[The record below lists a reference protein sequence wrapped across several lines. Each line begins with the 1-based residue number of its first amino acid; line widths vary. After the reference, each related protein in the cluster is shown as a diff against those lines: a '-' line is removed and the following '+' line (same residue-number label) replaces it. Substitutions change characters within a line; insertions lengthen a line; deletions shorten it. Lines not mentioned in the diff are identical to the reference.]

1 MPLVQTGSVS
11 AGIILVLFL
20 ATYEMTDEIH
30 ELDPWSLYQMV
41 VQLHPWHVSQDI
53 FFSCNMDSN
62 WVLHV
67 ISTCEEWGGSPHQ
80 QGASLGTSW
89 VSYTSTQFWHI
100 YTETAS
106 GCADHR
112 LLYTPLPHLR
122 MPGASQVV
130 TCASDPLVT
139 NYRFQQSLPTQDAK
153 CKSRLWP
160 VLLTDWVIHQR
171 FSRLPSWVWLICQ
184 SGSQN
189 SEKNFYTLDDWF
201 IIIKRT
207 ARWKRRTGQDMGR
220 GHRDNK
226 PPPACHSLHFSRQSP
241 TGSSLNPVLAD
252 CCEGF
257 IT

>member
-189 SEKNFYTLDDWF
+189 SGKHLLTRLLVYDKKNVTQELADERD
-201 IIIKRT
+201 
-207 ARWKRRTGQDMGR
+207 GQG
-220 GHRDNK
+220 GGA
-226 PPPACHSLHFSRQSP
+226 PWTCHSLWIFKCSP
-241 TGSSLNPVLAD
+241 TWKNSEPFWIFMKVHYIGMSD
-252 CCEGF
+252 
-257 IT
+257 